1 MTQAVLDA
9 VRDLLPQIRERGE
22 EGERLRVV
30 PEASIKDL
38 ESAGFFKM
46 LQPKRYDG
54 LESDPV
60 EFFTAVKEIA
70 SADGATGWVSLA
82 LPVGA

>member
-9 VRDLLPQIRERGE
+9 VRDLLPQIRERAE

-38 ESAGFFKM
+38 EARASSGCSS
-46 LQPKRYDG
+46 PSG
-54 LESDPV
+54 T
-60 EFFTAVKEIA
+60 TA
-70 SADGATGWVSLA
+70 SRPTRWTSS
-82 LPVGA
+82 PRSS